1 MRPTHLASIFLS
13 LIGLLLALPLQAKT
27 PSILVTIKPI
37 HSLVSGLT
45 LGISRPAL
53 LIEGTQSPHDYA
65 LKPSDRRLL
74 NEADLIIYTGPAIE
88 GFMHTLENKLDK
100 KRLLALSELP
110 GIKTLP
116 VRPQHSLKQEMDHDH
131 HHHDSAIDG
140 HIWLSIENAKTISQ
154 QLYQWLIKIDGDNRD
169 RYTTNLQRQLDEL
182 NALQGQ
188 IRQQLI
194 PVKQKP
200 FMIYHDAFQYF
211 EQEFGLQRSFFV
223 TPSPEQQ
230 PGIKQVQHLRSIIR
244 ENKLK
249 CIFYEPPYVPGIL
262 KTITEDQPVKVL
274 PLDPTGAQLTA
285 DDRLYFTLMH
295 NIASQLQT
303 CLSQ

>member
-1 MRPTHLASIFLS
+1 MHPSYLVRHLL
-13 LIGLLLALPLQAKT
+13 LLTGLLLTMPLQAKP
-27 PSILVTIKPI
+27 PSILVTIKPV
-37 HSLVSGLT
+37 HSLVSGLS
-45 LGISRPAL
+45 LGISKPSL

-74 NEADLIIYTGPAIE
+74 SEADLIIYTSPAIE

-100 KRLLALSELP
+100 NKMIALSELP

-116 VRPQHSLKQEMDHDH
+116 VRAQHVQGQNMDHDH
-131 HHHDSAIDG
+131 HHHDSTIDG
-140 HIWLSIENAKTISQ
+140 HIWLSIENAKIISQ
-154 QLYQWLIKIDGDNRD
+154 QLYQRLIKIDTENRET
-169 RYTTNLQRQLDEL
+169 YAANLQRQLDEL
-182 NALQGQ
+182 TSLQQQ
-188 IRQQLI
+188 IKQQLAE
-194 PVKQKP
+194 VKNKP

-211 EQEFGLQRSFFV
+211 EQEFGLRQSFFV

-230 PGIKQVQHLRSIIR
+230 PGIKQVLYLRSIIQQ
-244 ENKLK
+244 NHLK

-262 KTITEDQPVKVL
+262 KTITEDQQVKVL

-295 NIASQLQT
+295 NIASQLKT